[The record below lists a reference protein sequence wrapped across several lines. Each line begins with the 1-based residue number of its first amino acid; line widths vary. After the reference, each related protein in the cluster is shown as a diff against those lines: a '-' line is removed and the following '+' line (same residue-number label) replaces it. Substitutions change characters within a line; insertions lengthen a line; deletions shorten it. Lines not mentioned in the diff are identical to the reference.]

1 MEVEAT
7 CQRLDSKWLRK
18 EVPTEREGEEEAGRR
33 QQPGSQEVAVLPV
46 SWPGPAVA
54 ASPGLSFLRGWTGGL
69 MEPFTGGGGRGA
81 ASAGGLLK
89 LTLKPTKRGGG
100 PTDHCIL
107 PTAPVLH
114 RDDSRGFPGWI

>member
-69 MEPFTGGGGRGA
+69 MEPFTGVRVDGGSKCWGA
-81 ASAGGLLK
+81 AEAHTQAHK
-89 LTLKPTKRGGG
+89 ERRQA
-100 PTDHCIL
+100 H
-107 PTAPVLH
+107 
-114 RDDSRGFPGWI
+114 

>member
-7 CQRLDSKWLRK
+7 CQRLDSKWLRT

-33 QQPGSQEVAVLPV
+33 QQPRSQEVAVLPV

-69 MEPFTGGGGRGA
+69 MEPFTGVRVDGGQQVL
-81 ASAGGLLK
+81 GG
-89 LTLKPTKRGGG
+89 
-100 PTDHCIL
+100 C
-107 PTAPVLH
+107 
-114 RDDSRGFPGWI
+114 